1 MEIIL
6 AQNLVMEKMN
16 LSEARVFHFVSEGLH
31 LIGYPKDIEMH
42 SYVGDG
48 DTPCYYATYEKDYKG
63 TMTKHIKSYRT
74 IENGENSTKNTKVSH
89 TVDLRHILTDSSH
102 QVFLADDGLMGE
114 FRL

>member
-1 MEIIL
+1 
-6 AQNLVMEKMN
+6 MEKMN

-63 TMTKHIKSYRT
+63 TMTKHIKRLS
-74 IENGENSTKNTKVSH
+74 IGNV
-89 TVDLRHILTDSSH
+89 VDLMKFALEVNGYDIQGIDIRVRDEEICYSIQTNIVSYGSGHVKH
-102 QVFLADDGLMGE
+102 K
-114 FRL
+114 RR

>member
-1 MEIIL
+1 
-6 AQNLVMEKMN
+6 MEKMN

-63 TMTKHIKSYRT
+63 TMTKHIKRLS
-74 IENGENSTKNTKVSH
+74 IGNV
-89 TVDLRHILTDSSH
+89 VDLMKFALEVNGYDIQGIDIRVRDEEICYSIQTNIVSYDSGH
-102 QVFLADDGLMGE
+102 GKHK
-114 FRL
+114 RRR

>member
-1 MEIIL
+1 
-6 AQNLVMEKMN
+6 MEKMN

-63 TMTKHIKSYRT
+63 TMTKHIKRLS
-74 IENGENSTKNTKVSH
+74 IGNV
-89 TVDLRHILTDSSH
+89 VDLMKFALEVNGYDIQGIDIRVRDEEICYSIQTNIVSYSSGH
-102 QVFLADDGLMGE
+102 GKHK
-114 FRL
+114 RRR